1 MRRGEL
7 SGAPLAQRRHRT
19 DTFIDC
25 ADVERSHRFCT
36 EVLGSTDDKPTVT
49 LETPSDPD
57 RVSSFLNI
65 RLRISGRDGHLI
77 EVGQA
82 QR

>member
-1 MRRGEL
+1 MGPRSPKDGIALTHSSTAQTSNARTA
-7 SGAPLAQRRHRT
+7 SGA
-19 DTFIDC
+19 
-25 ADVERSHRFCT
+25 

-65 RLRISGRDGHLI
+65 RWRISGRDGHLI